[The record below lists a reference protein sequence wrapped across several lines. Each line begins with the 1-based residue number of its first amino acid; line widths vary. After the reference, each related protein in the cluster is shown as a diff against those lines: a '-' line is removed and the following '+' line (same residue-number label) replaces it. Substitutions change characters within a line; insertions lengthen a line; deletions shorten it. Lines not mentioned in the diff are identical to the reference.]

1 MAVTE
6 KSFVKVHYTGTLA
19 DGSVFDSSKEREP
32 LEVVLGNGMLIPG
45 FEAGLVGMEPGET
58 KNVDIAAGN
67 AYGARKE
74 EMVQDIPKDKLP
86 ADQELKA
93 GMQLVAQGPQGA
105 LPVTI
110 VEVKED
116 GSAVLDF
123 NHPLAG
129 QDLKFE
135 LEVIENR
142 EATEE
147 DLAKMMGPAGHE
159 HDHDGGCCG
168 GSDEK
173 KEGECCDKGDDCCK
187 NDDSKDASETPK
199 KEE

>member
-6 KSFVKVHYTGTLA
+6 KSYVKVHYTGTLT
-19 DGSVFDSSKEREP
+19 DGSVFDSSKDGEP

-45 FEAGLVGMEPGET
+45 FEAGLVGMEPGEK
-58 KNVDIAAGN
+58 KNVDIASAN
-67 AYGARKE
+67 AYGERRD

-110 VEVKED
+110 KEVKED

-135 LEVIENR
+135 LEVIETR

-147 DLAKMMGPAGHE
+147 DLAKMMGPAAGHE
-159 HDHDGGCCG
+159 HGEGCGCG
-168 GSDEK
+168 PDEPK
-173 KEGECCDKGDDCCK
+173 KEGEACEKGDECCK
-187 NDDSKDASETPK
+187 NKESAEEAPK